1 MSILSARSRV
11 NKNLWFSYRPRHEYL
26 NTSYVR
32 NSMMFWIR
40 FAGIGDFSDLGED
53 EILER
58 FRIAFTANSK
68 RKIRGY
74 VFLKKRV
81 HR

>member
-1 MSILSARSRV
+1 MSILSAKSRV

-40 FAGIGDFSDLGED
+40 FAGMGDFSDLGKD
-53 EILER
+53 EILEIQNR
-58 FRIAFTANSK
+58 VHGK
-68 RKIRGY
+68 REIRVY
-74 VFLKKRV
+74 LFLKK
-81 HR
+81 